1 MSTVSHANEP
11 PSRPDVAHGRRFVAL
26 WLVLSAIATPLV
38 AIFLGP
44 AIPPGNG
51 SAQATEQVFS
61 NEVMVAVVTPVCV
74 LVLLFLVYG
83 LVSFRAGGTEVVDG
97 PPIRGDARIQ
107 IVWVVVTT
115 ATVLFLAGF
124 GTYEL
129 LRSGSGGGQGPTA
142 AFLPPGHSKAIDVQ
156 VIGQQWEW
164 TFRYPSYGGVE
175 TPRLVLPA
183 DTLIRLHVTSLD
195 AVHSFWAYEL
205 GVKADANPGED
216 NVAYV
221 ETKGPRSF
229 QIHCAELCGLW
240 HGYMFDTGQV
250 VSSSDFATW
259 LKQQQ
264 AYFAPVMKYLPAYS
278 TTYLPKPTLR
288 AG

>member
-1 MSTVSHANEP
+1 MSTIPHANQPAP
-11 PSRPDVAHGRRFVAL
+11 PAGVAHGRRFVAL
-26 WLVLSAIATPLV
+26 WVVLSAIATPLV

-51 SAQATEQVFS
+51 STQATEQVFD
-61 NEVMVAVVTPVCV
+61 NQVMVSVVTPVCV
-74 LVLLFLVYG
+74 LVVLFIAYVLI
-83 LVSFRAGGTEVVDG
+83 SFRQRGPEVVDG
-97 PPIRGDARIQ
+97 PAIRGNSGIQ
-107 IVWVVVTT
+107 IAWIVTT
-115 ATVLFLAGF
+115 SVTVLALAAF

-129 LRSGSGGGQGPTA
+129 LLSGSGGGQGPTA
-142 AFLPPGHSKAIDVQ
+142 AFLPSGHSKAMDVQ

-175 TPRLVLPA
+175 TPHLVLPA
-183 DTLIRLHVTSLD
+183 DTLIRFHVTSLD
-195 AVHSFWAYEL
+195 AVHSFWALQL

-221 ETKGPRSF
+221 ETKGSRSF
-229 QIHCAELCGLW
+229 DIHCAELCGLW

-250 VSSSDFATW
+250 VSSDEFTAWIT
-259 LKQQQ
+259 QQQ

-278 TTYLPKPTLR
+278 TTYLPDPQLR

>member
-11 PSRPDVAHGRRFVAL
+11 GSRPDVAHGRRFLAL
-26 WLVLSAIATPLV
+26 WLVISAIATPLV
-38 AIFLGP
+38 AIFVGP
-44 AIPPGNG
+44 EIPPGNG

-259 LKQQQ
+259 IKQQQ

>member
-1 MSTVSHANEP
+1 MSTVPHVNEP
-11 PSRPDVAHGRRFVAL
+11 PSRADVAHGRRFVAL

-61 NEVMVAVVTPVCV
+61 NEVLVAVSTPVCV
-74 LVLLFLVYG
+74 LVLLFLVYV
-83 LVSFRAGGTEVVDG
+83 LVSFRAGGADVLDG
-97 PPIRGDARIQ
+97 PPIRGDSGIQ

-142 AFLPPGHSKAIDVQ
+142 AFLPSGHSKAIDVQ
-156 VIGQQWEW
+156 AIGQQWEW
-164 TFRYPSYGGVE
+164 TFRYPTYGGVE
-175 TPRLVLPA
+175 TPHLVLPA
-183 DTLIRLHVTSLD
+183 DTLIRFHVTSLD

-259 LKQQQ
+259 IKQQQ
-264 AYFAPVMKYLPAYS
+264 AYFAPVMQYLPAYS
-278 TTYLPKPTLR
+278 TTYLPKPKLR

>member
-1 MSTVSHANEP
+1 MSTVPHANEP
-11 PSRPDVAHGRRFVAL
+11 PSRAGVAHGRRFVAL
-26 WLVLSAIATPLV
+26 WLLLSAIATPLV

-51 SAQATEQVFS
+51 STQATEQVFS

-74 LVLLFLVYG
+74 LVVLFLVYA
-83 LVSFRAGGTEVVDG
+83 LISFRSSGAEVVDG
-97 PPIRGDARIQ
+97 PPIRGDSGIQ

-142 AFLPPGHSKAIDVQ
+142 AFLPPGHSKAMDVQ
-156 VIGQQWEW
+156 AIGQQWEF
-164 TFRYPSYGGVE
+164 TYRYPTYGGVE
-175 TPRLVLPA
+175 TPHLVLPA
-183 DTLIRLHVTSLD
+183 NTLIRLHVTSLD
-195 AVHSFWAYEL
+195 AIHSFWAYEL
-205 GVKADANPGED
+205 GVKADANPGTD
-216 NVAYV
+216 NIAYV

-229 QIHCAELCGLW
+229 AVHCAELCGLW

-250 VSSSDFATW
+250 VSPDDFAAW
-259 LKQQQ
+259 IKQQQ
-264 AYFAPVMKYLPAYS
+264 AYFAPVMKYLPAYA
-278 TTYLPKPTLR
+278 TAYLPKPQLR